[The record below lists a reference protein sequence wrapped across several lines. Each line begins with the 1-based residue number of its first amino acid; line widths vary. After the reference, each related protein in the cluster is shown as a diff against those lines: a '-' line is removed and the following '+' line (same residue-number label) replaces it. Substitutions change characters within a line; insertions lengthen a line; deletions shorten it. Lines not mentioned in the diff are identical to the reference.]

1 MASQFTIS
9 HGGMQ
14 SRRMKKG
21 FLSKRSKGTPTPFV
35 STLVCFSWI
44 FLFAAAESLH
54 AKLESCVDILC
65 SIADVTYL
73 FFAND
78 TLTWVETHH
87 LLSSYPADLTAII
100 LFSTHNQFSIPKC
113 LGEKILNGF
122 VCAGEPWHFRMMTKT
137 ESILSGLHFNRVSV
151 REAPFLLYTGSKVC
165 CVKLV

>member
-1 MASQFTIS
+1 MLMASQFTIS

-21 FLSKRSKGTPTPFV
+21 VFLSKRSKGTPTPSV
-35 STLVCFSWI
+35 STHVCFSWI
-44 FLFAAAESLH
+44 FLFAAAEPLH
-54 AKLESCVDILC
+54 AKLESCVDILR

-87 LLSSYPADLTAII
+87 LLGSYPADWIAII
-100 LFSTHNQFSIPKC
+100 LSSAPTINFLPKC

-122 VCAGEPWHFRMMTKT
+122 VCAG
-137 ESILSGLHFNRVSV
+137 
-151 REAPFLLYTGSKVC
+151 
-165 CVKLV
+165 

>member
-1 MASQFTIS
+1 METMLMASQLTIS

-21 FLSKRSKGTPTPFV
+21 FLSKRSKGTPTPSV

-65 SIADVTYL
+65 SIADVTYV

-78 TLTWVETHH
+78 TLTWVETYH
-87 LLSSYPADLTAII
+87 LLGSYPVDLIVII
-100 LFSTHNQFSIPKC
+100 LFSTDNQFSTKM
-113 LGEKILNGF
+113 LGRENFKRLRVRWIAL
-122 VCAGEPWHFRMMTKT
+122 A
-137 ESILSGLHFNRVSV
+137 LSNDD
-151 REAPFLLYTGSKVC
+151 
-165 CVKLV
+165 